1 MKDPSIRE
9 TVNDFAVRYF
19 EEGNQTWHNTYWL
32 GTRVLK
38 LPLDLWV
45 YQELLVRERPD
56 VIVES
61 GTFTGGSALY
71 LASICDLIGTGRVIT
86 IDIEAWDGAQPQHD
100 RITYVRGSSTDP
112 EVIAGVRAS
121 IDPEESVMVILDSE
135 HQRDHVLAEL
145 RGWSPAVTPGQYLIV
160 EDTMINGNPV
170 EPGWGP
176 GPKEAVEAFLAETDD
191 FEVDTYM
198 EKFLFTWH
206 PGGYLRR
213 RSREK

>member
-1 MKDPSIRE
+1 MKDPSARE
-9 TVNDFAVRYF
+9 IVNEFAVRYF
-19 EEGNQTWHNTYWL
+19 EEGDRTWHNTYWL

-38 LPLDLWV
+38 LPLDLWM
-45 YQELLVRERPD
+45 YQELLFRERPD
-56 VIVES
+56 VIIES
-61 GTFTGGSALY
+61 GTFSGGSALY
-71 LASICDLIGTGRVIT
+71 LASICDLIGAGRVVT
-86 IDIEAWDGAQPQHD
+86 IDTEPWDGAQPPHD

-112 EVIAGVRAS
+112 EVIAAVRAS

-170 EPGWGP
+170 EPEWGP

-213 RSREK
+213 RSPEK

>member
-1 MKDPSIRE
+1 MKDPSARE

-19 EEGNQTWHNTYWL
+19 EEGNRTWHNTYWL

-38 LPLDLWV
+38 LPLDLWI

-86 IDIEAWDGAQPQHD
+86 IDIEPWDGAQPQHD

>member
-1 MKDPSIRE
+1 MKDPSARE
-9 TVNDFAVRYF
+9 IVNEFAVRYF
-19 EEGNQTWHNTYWL
+19 EEGDRTWHNTYWL

-38 LPLDLWV
+38 LPLDLWL
-45 YQELLVRERPD
+45 YQELLFRERPD
-56 VIVES
+56 VIIES
-61 GTFTGGSALY
+61 GTFSGGSALY
-71 LASICDLIGTGRVIT
+71 LASICDLIDAGRVVT
-86 IDIEAWDGAQPQHD
+86 IDTEPWDGAQPPHD

-112 EVIAGVRAS
+112 EVIAAVRAS
-121 IDPEESVMVILDSE
+121 IGPEESVMVILDSE
-135 HQRDHVLAEL
+135 HKRDHVLAEL

-170 EPGWGP
+170 EPEWGP

-213 RSREK
+213 RSPEK

>member
-1 MKDPSIRE
+1 MKDPSSRE

-19 EEGNQTWHNTYWL
+19 EEGNRTWHNTYWL

-38 LPLDLWV
+38 LPLDLWM
-45 YQELLVRERPD
+45 YQELLFRERPD
-56 VIVES
+56 VIIES
-61 GTFTGGSALY
+61 GTFSGGSALY
-71 LASICDLIGTGRVIT
+71 LASICDLIDAGRVVT
-86 IDIEAWDGAQPQHD
+86 IDTEPWDGAQPQHD

-112 EVIAGVRAS
+112 EVIADVRAS

-176 GPKEAVEAFLAETDD
+176 GPKEAVEAFLAETDE

-213 RSREK
+213 RSPEK